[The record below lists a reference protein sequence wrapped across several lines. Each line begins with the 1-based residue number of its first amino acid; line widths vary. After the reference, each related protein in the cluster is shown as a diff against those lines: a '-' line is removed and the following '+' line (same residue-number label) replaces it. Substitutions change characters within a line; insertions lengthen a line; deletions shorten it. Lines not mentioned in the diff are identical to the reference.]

1 MVRQSVHASQIFE
14 DLLAKMIDT
23 GKHRNRKTKILL
35 CWGLLAISLFTVGA
49 QHSQPEKNLHTI
61 EQQLKEKQT
70 EYQQITRREKNL
82 LAELTEIEHELQTYQ
97 QELQKHRE
105 VLQEKTSE
113 LTEIEKNL
121 SKLHKASQQK
131 KTLLARRLRAIYKMG
146 NLGYLTPLLAI
157 TSYDNMQQQVKYLQ
171 LISEQDRELLT
182 DVEHD
187 RHMILAQK
195 KALEQQKHDIA
206 QTQKQIQQKQARIE
220 EQKTQKDKLLKAIQK
235 DKTQYSQM
243 IAKLETTREELE
255 QLIENLEA
263 SPSTPA
269 TRAIPTK
276 QGKEVTLPEN
286 SEEIIETYARYF
298 RSNKAKLLWPV
309 QGKIIT
315 TFGNLNI
322 PGTKTY
328 THYKGVDIQA
338 PKGTPFY
345 AVFQGKVK
353 YAAWF
358 KGYGNL
364 IILDHG
370 GNYYTLYAHADE
382 IMVKAGDQVKT
393 RQLLGKVGD
402 TDSVKGA
409 HLYFEVRANGKP
421 EDPQHW
427 LAKLR

>member
-1 MVRQSVHASQIFE
+1 MSKTGRHHRIRSSAKVKGIFY
-14 DLLAKMIDT
+14 
-23 GKHRNRKTKILL
+23 
-35 CWGLLAISLFTVGA
+35 WGLLVSSLFTTGA
-49 QHSQPEKNLHTI
+49 QNAQPEKKLQTV

-70 EYQQITRREKNL
+70 AYQQLTQREKDL
-82 LAELTEIEHELQTYQ
+82 LAELHTIDQQLQTYQ
-97 QELQKHRE
+97 QQLQNHQETLKH
-105 VLQEKTSE
+105 KTSE
-113 LTEIEKNL
+113 LKTLEKNL
-121 SKLHKASQQK
+121 TQLQNASQHK
-131 KTLLARRLRAIYKMG
+131 KTLLAKRLRAIYKMG

-157 TSYDNMQQQVKYLQ
+157 ASYDNMQQQVKYLQ
-171 LISEQDRELLT
+171 LISEQDQQLLA
-182 DVEHD
+182 DVEQD
-187 RHMILAQK
+187 RQTILTQK

-206 QTQKQIQQKQARIE
+206 QTQKQIQQEQTQIE
-220 EQKTQKDKLLKAIQK
+220 AQKMQKDKLLKAIQK
-235 DKTQYSQM
+235 DKTQYTQM

-255 QLIENLEA
+255 QLIKNIESQPVA
-263 SPSTPA
+263 PSA
-269 TRAIPTK
+269 RAIPITP
-276 QGKEVTLPEN
+276 GKEVTLPEN
-286 SEEIIETYARYF
+286 SEEIIEAYGKYF
-298 RSNKAKLLWPV
+298 RSNKTKLLWPV
-309 QGKIIT
+309 QGKILT
-315 TFGNLNI
+315 TFGNINI

-370 GNYYTLYAHADE
+370 GNYYTLYAHADV
-382 IMVKAGDQVKT
+382 IMVKAGEQVTT

-402 TDSVKGA
+402 TDSVKGP

-421 EDPQHW
+421 EDPQQW

>member
-1 MVRQSVHASQIFE
+1 MS
-14 DLLAKMIDT
+14 KT
-23 GKHRNRKTKILL
+23 GKHHKIRSSAKVKVIFY
-35 CWGLLAISLFTVGA
+35 WGLLASSLFTTGA
-49 QHSQPEKNLHTI
+49 QNSQPEKKLQTV

-70 EYQQITRREKNL
+70 AYQQLTQREKNL
-82 LAELTEIEHELQTYQ
+82 LAELHTIDQQLQTYQ
-97 QELQKHRE
+97 QQLQNHQETLKH
-105 VLQEKTSE
+105 KTSALKTLE
-113 LTEIEKNL
+113 ENL
-121 SKLHKASQQK
+121 AQLQNASQHK
-131 KTLLARRLRAIYKMG
+131 KTLLAKRLRAIYKMG
-146 NLGYLTPLLAI
+146 KLGYLTPLLAI
-157 TSYDNMQQQVKYLQ
+157 ASYDNTQQQVKYLQ
-171 LISEQDRELLT
+171 LISEQDQRLLA
-182 DVEHD
+182 DVEQD
-187 RHMILAQK
+187 RQTILTQK

-206 QTQKQIQQKQARIE
+206 QTQKQIQQEQTQIE
-220 EQKTQKDKLLKAIQK
+220 AQKMQKDKLLKAIQK
-235 DKTQYSQM
+235 DKTQYTQM

-255 QLIENLEA
+255 QLIKNLEDRPPVT
-263 SPSTPA
+263 SS
-269 TRAIPTK
+269 RAIPAIP
-276 QGKEVTLPEN
+276 GKEVTLPEN
-286 SEEIIETYARYF
+286 SEEIIEAYGKYF

-309 QGKIIT
+309 QGKILT
-315 TFGNLNI
+315 TFGNINI

-370 GNYYTLYAHADE
+370 GNYYTLYAHADV
-382 IMVKAGDQVKT
+382 IMVKAGEQVKT

-402 TDSVKGA
+402 TDSVKVP

-421 EDPQHW
+421 EDPQQW